1 MDRRR
6 AVHLD
11 LRKAPAATD
20 ASEGKSVTDL
30 LLLLACTAA
39 VFAIV
44 RALDAWHSKRAW
56 RRAERQ
62 ALETYRRIYGRDP

>member
-1 MDRRR
+1 M
-6 AVHLD
+6 
-11 LRKAPAATD
+11 
-20 ASEGKSVTDL
+20 SDL
-30 LLLLACTAA
+30 LLLLACMAA